1 MTKQVSSLPAQILAA
16 SSLKAR
22 EDHLQDARPHVDE
35 LFPDLDEL
43 LEHAHVH
50 IAQDGGESVSLSSV
64 AAGAIGSELS
74 RTSSRTGTG
83 HAYQPGRRGKRR
95 RTLNEEI
102 AHWEREEAAA
112 SAEVSSRR

>member
-1 MTKQVSSLPAQILAA
+1 MTKQASSLPAQILAA

-22 EDHLQDARPHVDE
+22 EDHLQDARRHVDE

-43 LEHAHVH
+43 LEHAHTH
-50 IAQDGGESVSLSSV
+50 TDQAGGATISSSSTAV
-64 AAGAIGSELS
+64 GIAGADLS
-74 RTSSRTGTG
+74 RTSSRTGAG

-112 SAEVSSRR
+112 SAEVSPRR